1 MRVSAVAP
9 NSTSKLA
16 VTAQPV
22 RGTTVLRAEGLLDSN
37 TYHALRDTIIKAAL
51 DEPAAVVIDVAGLRV
66 PAPSAWVVFT
76 SARWHVGRWPEV
88 PILLVC
94 DDTAGREA
102 ISRNGVTRYV
112 SVYPT
117 VEEAIDTLSDSARHR
132 YRRRAQA
139 QLPAKL
145 TSLRRSR
152 DLVTEWLTAW
162 SQTDLIPVTKVVV
175 TAFVENVLQHTDSAP
190 AVRLE
195 TDGTTVAVAVADA
208 GAGSVVLREDG
219 KANGAASGLRVVAA
233 LCRMW
238 GTAPTPAGK
247 TVWAVLG
254 PENRL

>member
-1 MRVSAVAP
+1 M
-9 NSTSKLA
+9 
-16 VTAQPV
+16 
-22 RGTTVLRAEGLLDSN
+22 
-37 TYHALRDTIIKAAL
+37 
-51 DEPAAVVIDVAGLRV
+51 
-66 PAPSAWVVFT
+66 FT

-94 DDTAGREA
+94 DDIAGREA
-102 ISRNGVTRYV
+102 IFRNGITRYV

-117 VEEAIDTLSDSARHR
+117 VEEAIESLSDTARHQ
-132 YRRRAQA
+132 YRRRARA

-152 DLVTEWLTAW
+152 DFVTEWLTAW

-175 TAFVENVLQHTDSAP
+175 TAFVENVLQHTDSPP

-208 GAGSVVLREDG
+208 GAGSVVLHEDG

-238 GTAPTPAGK
+238 GTAPTPTGK
-247 TVWAVLG
+247 TVWAVMG